1 MDKISARVLYNGVQ
15 NWQRQQKEPHMTV
28 FLVSR
33 TVVKD
38 PVKYQQYA
46 QAAGSTIMSHGGR
59 IALRGALA
67 GTLVGSA
74 DPHGTAV
81 IEFPDMQAVDTWL
94 ASADYQALVPVRDQG
109 CDMQLLAYEQ
119 PAT

>member
-1 MDKISARVLYNGVQ
+1 
-15 NWQRQQKEPHMTV
+15 MTV

-46 QAAGSTIMSHGGR
+46 QAAASTIMSHGGR
-59 IALRGALA
+59 IALRGTFARA
-67 GTLVGSA
+67 LVGSA
-74 DPHGTAV
+74 DSHGTAV
-81 IEFPDMQAVDTWL
+81 IEFPDMQSVETWL
-94 ASADYQALVPVRDQG
+94 ASVDYQALVPVRDQG

-119 PAT
+119 PPT